1 MRIGSENFLS
11 QSMDVAGENAIITGG
26 SQPSSGMIN
35 SSTNKQ
41 ASRFYRGLPG
51 AGFTPS
57 PGLPPILVTLAWIAI
72 FAWPIN
78 RATGQDSASYPYIS
92 PTEAASGMTTGI
104 QNGATQERLTMMQVR
119 AAAQEA
125 ERAAAAAA
133 MARSAE
139 EAIEGQKLQ
148 ESIEE
153 ARETRRKKMEA
164 AERLKWEK
172 IAAQNAYRK
181 VTPGEMKS
189 WKDQSGNIKIG
200 RDIPSDFAENVR
212 RDEAARAAAAAEAQ
226 KKEGFKPFKK
236 INERIAENDPYR
248 ETGLTG
254 PKPLPQGPPPTV
266 QQYAQQ
272 TVTPEPEKKGLFSK
286 LSFPSFGK
294 KSDEP
299 LPETP
304 QFANVPSRNRAQSQP
319 PQQQAASAREV
330 TPSPSAP
337 QPSPSTAAVA
347 RAKPA
352 TGQGASSVS
361 ARSGSDL
368 LRTSQDAPQQGQP
381 ITASPAPPAQAPP
394 KKKFSLF
401 SFGKKKT
408 KPQPVAAPIDT
419 GLFPAGAI
427 PTTAAS
433 GTGATNGTMV
443 SYTDVS
449 PTPSPTPTAAP
460 QPAPAPVSSPPPAA
474 VASNTP
480 PAPQAAPPQAA
491 PPEKK
496 KLISFPSLGKP
507 SGDGPPAGS
516 TVNPNGHSYY
526 VVGESSQFMKYGD
539 SQMTSTIS
547 AIDPGTV
554 VVMTKPGDD
563 WATVRLSDGSSGVIQ
578 TKHLRKLA

>member
-1 MRIGSENFLS
+1 
-11 QSMDVAGENAIITGG
+11 MDVTGENGIIAGRG
-26 SQPSSGMIN
+26 QPLSAMIN
-35 SSTNKQ
+35 SSTNNQ
-41 ASRFYRGLPG
+41 ASRFYRGQPG
-51 AGFTPS
+51 VKSRFSTVLFPFLGTLTGIASFTWQ
-57 PGLPPILVTLAWIAI
+57 VD
-72 FAWPIN
+72 

-139 EAIEGQKLQ
+139 EAIEEQKLQ

-200 RDIPSDFAENVR
+200 RDIPSQFVENVR

-226 KKEGFKPFKK
+226 KKEGFQPFKK

-254 PKPLPQGPPPTV
+254 PRPLPQAPPPTV

-272 TVTPEPEKKGLFSK
+272 TVAPEPEKKGLFSK

-304 QFANVPSRNRAQSQP
+304 QFANVPSRDRAQPSQ
-319 PQQQAASAREV
+319 PQQQP
-330 TPSPSAP
+330 TPDRGTAPATSAP
-337 QPSPSTAAVA
+337 QSSSSTAAVA

-352 TGQGASSVS
+352 TGQGASSIS

-368 LRTSQDAPQQGQP
+368 LRTSQGTPQQGQP
-381 ITASPAPPAQAPP
+381 VAAAPAPPAEAPP

-401 SFGKKKT
+401 GFAKKKSE
-408 KPQPVAAPIDT
+408 PQPVAAPIDT

-427 PTTAAS
+427 PGTSTADA
-433 GTGATNGTMV
+433 GTPTGTMV
-443 SYTDVS
+443 SYTAPPAPAAVPQPTTPS
-449 PTPSPTPTAAP
+449 PAPSPTPASEAGN
-460 QPAPAPVSSPPPAA
+460 PPPA
-474 VASNTP
+474 P
-480 PAPQAAPPQAA
+480 RAA

-496 KLISFPSLGKP
+496 KLISFSSLGKP

-516 TVNPNGHSYY
+516 AVNTNGHSYY
-526 VVGESSQFMKYGD
+526 VVGESSQFMKYGE
-539 SQMTSTIS
+539 SQTTSTIS

-554 VVMTKPGDD
+554 VVMTKPGAD

-578 TKHLRKLA
+578 TKHLRAASRSEIPINF

>member
-1 MRIGSENFLS
+1 MRIGSENFLA
-11 QSMDVAGENAIITGG
+11 QSMDVTGENAIIKGC
-26 SQPSSGMIN
+26 SQPLSAMN
-35 SSTNKQ
+35 YSSTNNQ
-41 ASRFYRGLPG
+41 ASRFYRGQPG

-57 PGLPPILVTLAWIAI
+57 TVLSPFLAALICIAS
-72 FAWPIN
+72 FAGPVH
-78 RATGQDSASYPYIS
+78 RAAGQDSASYPYIS

-139 EAIEGQKLQ
+139 EAIEEQKLQ
-148 ESIEE
+148 ESLQE

-189 WKDQSGNIKIG
+189 WKDQSGNIRIG
-200 RDIPSDFAENVR
+200 RDIPADFVENVQ

-236 INERIAENDPYR
+236 INERIAENDPYQ

-272 TVTPEPEKKGLFSK
+272 TVAPEPEKKGLFSK

-304 QFANVPSRNRAQSQP
+304 QFANVPSRNQP
-319 PQQQAASAREV
+319 QPQPQAAPRQGTA
-330 TPSPSAP
+330 PSNPAP
-337 QPSPSTAAVA
+337 QPSSSPAAVA
-347 RAKPA
+347 QAKPA
-352 TGQGASSVS
+352 TGQGASSIS

-368 LRTSQDAPQQGQP
+368 VRASQGSPQQSQP
-381 ITASPAPPAQAPP
+381 ITAAPAPPAQAAP

-401 SFGKKKT
+401 SFGKKK
-408 KPQPVAAPIDT
+408 PQPQPAAAPIDT

-427 PTTAAS
+427 PSTTAPAAGS
-433 GTGATNGTMV
+433 PSGTMV
-443 SYTDVS
+443 SYTN
-449 PTPSPTPTAAP
+449 PTPAPTPAPTAAP
-460 QPAPAPVSSPPPAA
+460 QTAPTPTPSPAPVT
-474 VASNTP
+474 VASNSL
-480 PAPQAAPPQAA
+480 PAQQVA

-496 KLISFPSLGKP
+496 KLISFPSLAKP
-507 SGDGPPAGS
+507 EGDGPQAGS
-516 TVNPNGHSYY
+516 TVNTNGHSYY

-547 AIDPGTV
+547 AVDPGTV
-554 VVMTKPGDD
+554 VVMTKPGAD

-578 TKHLRKLA
+578 TKHLRAAARSEIPINF